1 MSNYTQEQTDYM
13 VEVYS
18 KNPNRETVE
27 EIAEELDRSIK
38 SIIGKLS
45 REGVYRREKYVTKTG
60 ENPITKAELIIML
73 ANLLQIEDYHLS
85 GLEKAP
91 KPVLKKLKEI
101 VEKLV

>member
-1 MSNYTQEQTDYM
+1 VSNYTQEQTDYM
-13 VEVYS
+13 VEIYS

-27 EIAEELDRSIK
+27 VIAAKMDKSVK

-45 REGVYRREKYVTKTG
+45 REGVYRREKYVSKTG
-60 ENPITKAELIIML
+60 ESPITKAELIIAL
-73 ANLLQIEDYHLS
+73 ANLLQIEDYTLS

-101 VEKLV
+101 VEELV